1 MYKNT
6 ERLTPFSCLTSLYD
20 AYIIHLRIY
29 LHDCICPNYSYLLKS
44 NMLFCFHFIIL
55 VSCFLLSMYHLVN
68 QNGVYPTAIALNNN
82 NYSTTTTATA
92 TTNNHHHHYPAAQ
105 LQTQATYASIPTA
118 SIVTPSNNNNSY
130 NSPYNNNTNTTTATT
145 MNPTYSQQK
154 SYQPSTAGVNTA
166 YPAYNAS
173 PNVVAN
179 GTFVYPAFGTNNAT
193 SSTSATA
200 ASITTTNTASSSSSQ
215 NLSVLNSL
223 NYLGVNANVKS
234 DETKKAE
241 LMDQVTMRL
250 YEVMDQKNRKLRDEM
265 DFEFSTTS
273 YLDSSTKNIAD
284 KKICKLLMMVLM
296 IRIVMMMMMMSI
308 VIYVYLFIHQS
319 IVVLII

>member
-1 MYKNT
+1 
-6 ERLTPFSCLTSLYD
+6 
-20 AYIIHLRIY
+20 
-29 LHDCICPNYSYLLKS
+29 
-44 NMLFCFHFIIL
+44 
-55 VSCFLLSMYHLVN
+55 
-68 QNGVYPTAIALNNN
+68 
-82 NYSTTTTATA
+82 
-92 TTNNHHHHYPAAQ
+92 
-105 LQTQATYASIPTA
+105 
-118 SIVTPSNNNNSY
+118 
-130 NSPYNNNTNTTTATT
+130 

-154 SYQPSTAGVNTA
+154 PYQPSTAGVNTA

-179 GTFVYPAFGTNNAT
+179 GTFVYPVFGTNNAT
-193 SSTSATA
+193 SSTLATA
-200 ASITTTNTASSSSSQ
+200 ATVTTTNTASSSSQ
-215 NLSVLNSL
+215 NLSALNSL
-223 NYLGVNANVKS
+223 NYLGVNANIKS

-296 IRIVMMMMMMSI
+296 IRIMMMMMMMSI
-308 VIYVYLFIHQS
+308 VIYVYLSIHQS
-319 IVVLII
+319 IVVLIIAYHQSII

>member
-1 MYKNT
+1 MNKNT
-6 ERLTPFSCLTSLYD
+6 ERLTPFSCLISLNY
-20 AYIIHLRIY
+20 AYFIHLRIY
-29 LHDCICPNYSYLLKS
+29 LHDSICPNYSYLLKS
-44 NMLFCFHFIIL
+44 NKFFCFRFIIL
-55 VSCFLLSMYHLVN
+55 VSYFLLSIYHLVN

-82 NYSTTTTATA
+82 NYSSTATTATA

-118 SIVTPSNNNNSY
+118 SIITPSNNTNYNNNNSY
-130 NSPYNNNTNTTTATT
+130 NSPYNNTTNITTATT

-154 SYQPSTAGVNTA
+154 PYQPSTAGVNTA

-173 PNVVAN
+173 PNVVAS
-179 GTFVYPAFGTNNAT
+179 GTFVYPVFGTNNAT
-193 SSTSATA
+193 SSTLATA
-200 ASITTTNTASSSSSQ
+200 ATITTTNTASSSSSSSQ
-215 NLSVLNSL
+215 NLSALNSL

-284 KKICKLLMMVLM
+284 KKICKLLMMILM
-296 IRIVMMMMMMSI
+296 IWMMMTT
-308 VIYVYLFIHQS
+308 F
-319 IVVLII
+319 

>member
-1 MYKNT
+1 M
-6 ERLTPFSCLTSLYD
+6 
-20 AYIIHLRIY
+20 
-29 LHDCICPNYSYLLKS
+29 
-44 NMLFCFHFIIL
+44 
-55 VSCFLLSMYHLVN
+55 
-68 QNGVYPTAIALNNN
+68 YPTAIALNNN
-82 NYSTTTTATA
+82 NYSSTATTTTTNN
-92 TTNNHHHHYPAAQ
+92 NNHHHHYPAAQ

-118 SIVTPSNNNNSY
+118 SIITPSNNNNNNY

-154 SYQPSTAGVNTA
+154 PYQSSTAGVNTA

-173 PNVVAN
+173 PNVVTN
-179 GTFVYPAFGTNNAT
+179 GTFVYPAFGTNTLASAAT
-193 SSTSATA
+193 
-200 ASITTTNTASSSSSQ
+200 ITTTNTASSSSSSQ

-223 NYLGVNANVKS
+223 NYLGVNANIKS
-234 DETKKAE
+234 DEAKKAE

-284 KKICKLLMMVLM
+284 KKICKLLLMVLM
-296 IRIVMMMMMMSI
+296 LRIMMMMMMSI
-308 VIYVYLFIHQS
+308 VIYVYLSIHQS
-319 IVVLII
+319 IVVLIIAYHQSII

>member
-1 MYKNT
+1 
-6 ERLTPFSCLTSLYD
+6 
-20 AYIIHLRIY
+20 
-29 LHDCICPNYSYLLKS
+29 
-44 NMLFCFHFIIL
+44 
-55 VSCFLLSMYHLVN
+55 
-68 QNGVYPTAIALNNN
+68 
-82 NYSTTTTATA
+82 
-92 TTNNHHHHYPAAQ
+92 
-105 LQTQATYASIPTA
+105 
-118 SIVTPSNNNNSY
+118 
-130 NSPYNNNTNTTTATT
+130 

-154 SYQPSTAGVNTA
+154 PYQSSTAGVNTA

-179 GTFVYPAFGTNNAT
+179 GTFVYPVFGTNNAT

-200 ASITTTNTASSSSSQ
+200 ATITPTNTASSSSSSQ

-223 NYLGVNANVKS
+223 NYLGVNANIKS

-284 KKICKLLMMVLM
+284 KKICKLLMMILM
-296 IRIVMMMMMMSI
+296 IRIMMMMMMMSI

-319 IVVLII
+319 IVVLIIAYHQSII